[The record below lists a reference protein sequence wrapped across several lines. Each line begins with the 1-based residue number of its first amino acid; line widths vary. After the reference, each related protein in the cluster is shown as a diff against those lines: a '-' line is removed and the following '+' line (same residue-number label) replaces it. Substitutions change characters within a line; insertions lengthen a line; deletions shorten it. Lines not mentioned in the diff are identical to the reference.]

1 LQVDGANFQIG
12 TTEPANGSIGTSSTF
27 TQTAVRTNPELA
39 VLGRRPRSRRP
50 ACNIASR
57 KESAVAHL
65 QRIRIWFVTHTAG
78 AEAAWG
84 RSVVHVFVR
93 NRHSD
98 TSRPTPSTDFVSN
111 LLAYEAAEEAGP
123 FDVNPY
129 LGRALALRPIPRFG
143 GSTPEEYEIP
153 LRTQPIPLEEV
164 VLPVVDVHLYSPL
177 DLLWAFSYTITFEFD
192 DGSSFSDTSD
202 KEGITSILLDN
213 NNCDFSGICV
223 ERPGAAPPTP
233 VKPPTAPIYLTS
245 VTLTFG
251 THGDDKAGDTSLNVH
266 IANRTGPTSSEDIAI
281 ATNLFAGQSFAEG
294 SRHTVVFSDTVVPGQ
309 DWVAPLASP
318 YIQLQEIVLPIVY
331 VIVDP
336 TGGDRWIFDYQV
348 TYAFDNGRQFTS
360 RTNNV
365 SLGAG
370 SEKHAG
376 AYNGTPFPAVAP
388 PKRTTAS
395 WEPTWVQ
402 RRKQISLSYVQQKLT
417 ELLERPG
424 LPYFKLRLDSVDE
437 YGTGARQSY
446 YAIETITPDPPSPG
460 TPSFAGY
467 SEGVRWSSSPSSLG
481 FLPDGVYFQNL
492 NSASVT
498 VEIDPTSPMP
508 ITAKVVFATTF
519 WVEIHFTLDLDP
531 TTHRIDALSWIRDPG
546 FVSSE
551 PIVYHDG
558 VPVVKVHF
566 EDTESLVAS
575 WVSGVIQ
582 KRIRE
587 DILQIL
593 LETDR
598 ITGQTTADKLNAHF
612 NGWLLGGVIE
622 GPHRCTVNEVQI
634 DGDILTIDYTRP
646 SYAPPRPNDWPE
658 GVDFS
663 RGALA
668 NIEHIVVLTKENRS
682 FDSMLGY
689 LSLPVAAG
697 GQGRDDID
705 GLKGGEFNLLAGQ
718 LCPSFPFEPQ
728 DTIFSPNSP
737 QDSQRTLWQ
746 VDGGRM
752 DGFVEAYADQNGVNV
767 APRIMGYHN
776 AVNVPVYDALSR
788 DFAICNRWFAPHPGP
803 TFPNRFYELSGWLN
817 MTPDGLWYSDNSTPL
832 PEFDNASPV
841 LPALIATIFDH
852 LPERVSWRYF
862 EQGYCFLRLFADH
875 TFDSE
880 NIVSFDD
887 PEIGFL
893 ALAQRGELPNVSF
906 VDPHFIDLPPG
917 GTCDEPPSD
926 VKDGQELV
934 RKVVEAVV
942 CSPQWEKTLLI
953 ITYDEHGGF
962 FDHVASPPATKVR
975 PEAAETYGVRV
986 PTFVISPW
994 IRGGSVFGHDG
1005 PLASPPGPSKAAEQ
1019 APASASHGDPEAS
1032 GPRTVDAPVA
1042 RAKSGGPLAPLHFD
1056 HTSILKTIARCFLS
1070 SEPPYLGARYAA
1082 AHDLSSIMTASP
1094 RSSQFRPFIPYTLV
1108 YAKSGKGL
1116 EVQHGGFSPGAPLWQ
1131 DDPDLSVAWQRFR
1144 LEDAGDGYWYLRT
1157 HVGTMYVTA
1166 DPTTGIVQEL
1176 KYAADGSGGDPDSQR
1191 WKLTTGITPESGFTI
1206 WNAASPGKTLQPDS
1220 ESEKAGAAI
1229 VLGDPAE
1236 GVGAVHVPN
1245 AWHVSSP
1252 LLPDTSV
1259 FHP

>member
-1 LQVDGANFQIG
+1 MSAAGRGV
-12 TTEPANGSIGTSSTF
+12 P
-27 TQTAVRTNPELA
+27 R
-39 VLGRRPRSRRP
+39 LGRRRVVPGRP
-50 ACNIASR
+50 AISR
-57 KESAVAHL
+57 FGRSLAIAHL
-65 QRIRIWFVTHTAG
+65 QRIRISFVTHTAG
-78 AEAAWG
+78 ANAAWG

-98 TSRPTPSTDFVSN
+98 TSRPRPTTDFVSN
-111 LLAYEAAEEAGP
+111 LLAYEAAEAASP

-129 LGRALALRPIPRFG
+129 LGRALELRPIPRFG
-143 GSTPEEYEIP
+143 GSAPEEYEIP

-164 VLPVVDVHLYSPL
+164 VLPVLDVHLYSPL
-177 DLLWAFSYTITFEFD
+177 DLQWAFSYTVTFEFD

-202 KEGITSILLDN
+202 KDGSTSILLDN

-223 ERPGAAPPTP
+223 ERPGAAPAVPF
-233 VKPPTAPIYLTS
+233 KPPTKPVYLTS

-251 THGDDKAGDTSLNVH
+251 THGDDKAGDTGLNVH
-266 IANRTGPTSSEDIAI
+266 IANRMGPTSSQDIAI
-281 ATNLFAGQSFAEG
+281 ATDLFAGQSFAQG
-294 SRHTVVFSDTVVPGQ
+294 SHHTVVFSDTVVPGQ
-309 DWVAPLASP
+309 DWVVPLASP
-318 YIQLQEIVLPIVY
+318 CIQLQEIVLPVVY

-348 TYAFDNGRQFTS
+348 TYTFDNDQQFTS

-365 SLGAG
+365 SLGAV
-370 SEKHAG
+370 SVKHAG
-376 AYNGTPFPAVAP
+376 IYNGTPFPAVAP
-388 PKRTTAS
+388 PKARTET
-395 WEPTWVQ
+395 WEPTWV
-402 RRKQISLSYVQQKLT
+402 RRQKQISLSFVQEKLT
-417 ELLERPG
+417 ELLQRPG
-424 LPYFKLRLDSVDE
+424 FPYFKLRLDSVGD
-437 YGTGARQSY
+437 YGTGGHKSY

-467 SEGVRWSSSPSSLG
+467 SEGVRWRDSPSSLG
-481 FLPDGVYFQNL
+481 FLDDGVYFQNVE
-492 NSASVT
+492 SASVT
-498 VEIDPTSPMP
+498 VDVDPTSPMP
-508 ITAKVVFATTF
+508 ITAKVVFQTPTVVPYTIPYLEAQESLIATTF

-531 TTHRIDALSWIRDPG
+531 TTHKIDALSWIHDPSFV
-546 FVSSE
+546 FVSELLGE
-551 PIVYHDG
+551 PDTVYHDG
-558 VPVVKVHF
+558 VPVVKVNF
-566 EDTESLVAS
+566 NDALGSLGLSPVA
-575 WVSGVIQ
+575 GMIQ

-587 DILQIL
+587 RILHTL
-593 LETDR
+593 LETDPV
-598 ITGQTTADKLNAHF
+598 TGKTTADKLNEHV
-612 NGWLLGGVIE
+612 NGWLLGGVID
-622 GPHRCTVNEVQI
+622 GPNRCTVTDVQI
-634 DGDILTIDYTRP
+634 DGDILTIDYTGP
-646 SYAPPRPNDWPE
+646 SYAPPRPGDWPA

-668 NIEHIVVLTKENRS
+668 EIEHIVVLTKENRS

-689 LSLPVAAG
+689 LSLPVVAG
-697 GQGRDDID
+697 GQGRADID
-705 GLKGGEFNLLAGQ
+705 GLRGGEFTLLAGQ
-718 LCPSFPFEPQ
+718 LCPSFSFEPQ

-746 VDGGRM
+746 VDSGRM
-752 DGFVEAYADQNGVNV
+752 DGFAEAFADQNGVNV

-841 LPALIATIFDH
+841 LPALIATVFDY
-852 LPERVSWRYF
+852 LPERTTWRYF
-862 EQGYCFLRLFADH
+862 EQGYCSLRLFADH

-880 NIVSFDD
+880 HIVSFDD
-887 PEIGFL
+887 PEFGFL

-962 FDHVASPPATKVR
+962 FDHVAPPPATKVR
-975 PEAAETYGVRV
+975 PEAAETYGLRV

-1042 RAKSGGPLAPLHFD
+1042 RAQSNGPLAPLHFD

-1082 AHDLSSIMTASP
+1082 AHDLSAIMTTSP

-1116 EVQHGGFSPGAPLWQ
+1116 EVQQGGYSPGTRLWQ
-1131 DDPDLSVAWQRFR
+1131 DDPDPSMASQRFR

-1166 DPTTGIVQEL
+1166 DPTTGIVQEP
-1176 KYAADGSGGDPDSQR
+1176 KYATDGSGGDPDTQR
-1191 WKLTTGITPESGFTI
+1191 WKLTPGITPVSGFTI
-1206 WNAASPGKTLQPDS
+1206 RNAGSPAKTMQPDGDS
-1220 ESEKAGAAI
+1220 ENAGVAI
-1229 VLGDPAE
+1229 ALGDPAE
-1236 GVGAVHVPN
+1236 AVGDVHVPN
-1245 AWHVSSP
+1245 AWHVTSP
-1252 LLPDTSV
+1252 LLPDTPIV
-1259 FHP
+1259 HP